1 MISIKNLSKEY
12 FGIPLFE
19 SVSFSIKKGD
29 KIGLVGPNGSGKST
43 IIKIILGKIEA
54 DNGSVRVEN
63 EKIGYLPQEL
73 PFAPEDTIESFLG
86 FGDKIKIKNALGK
99 VNFNTAV
106 KFSANGEE
114 QEIRTTEKLDPN
126 LKIKTLSGGQKTK
139 LALAK
144 IFLHRPSIL
153 ILDEP
158 TNHLDFRGLEWLE
171 NFVREFNGGVLTVSH
186 DRRFLDNTANKILE
200 LDSANERF
208 SEFHGNYTDF
218 LIAKETQSEKEGY
231 EYEKQQKHKKRLE
244 LWLSLKKQQAA
255 MGGDKKKGKQ
265 VRAMKKRLEREV
277 YSQELK
283 RPKREKTIGSIGF
296 DGETNAGKLIL
307 KLKNISKRFGQKQ
320 VLNGV
325 ALEIRGKDHVLLK
338 GENGSGK
345 TTIVKIATGILKPDS
360 GEIKIGEKVNFGYF
374 AQEHEI
380 LNPENTVEQELLQTL
395 RLKKL
400 EKDPRKILGQFLF
413 SGNDIFK
420 KVSNLSLGER
430 VRLIFAKL
438 TNQQNEFLILDEPT
452 NHLDIYSR
460 EVIEE
465 ALMDFEGAILM
476 ISHDRYFLDK
486 IKLNRTLELT
496 NGEINETY
504 C

>member
-144 IFLHRPSIL
+144 IFLHLPSIL

-171 NFVREFNGGVLTVSH
+171 NFVREFNGGV
-186 DRRFLDNTANKILE
+186 
-200 LDSANERF
+200 
-208 SEFHGNYTDF
+208 
-218 LIAKETQSEKEGY
+218 
-231 EYEKQQKHKKRLE
+231 
-244 LWLSLKKQQAA
+244 
-255 MGGDKKKGKQ
+255 
-265 VRAMKKRLEREV
+265 
-277 YSQELK
+277 
-283 RPKREKTIGSIGF
+283 
-296 DGETNAGKLIL
+296 
-307 KLKNISKRFGQKQ
+307 
-320 VLNGV
+320 
-325 ALEIRGKDHVLLK
+325 
-338 GENGSGK
+338 
-345 TTIVKIATGILKPDS
+345 
-360 GEIKIGEKVNFGYF
+360 
-374 AQEHEI
+374 
-380 LNPENTVEQELLQTL
+380 
-395 RLKKL
+395 
-400 EKDPRKILGQFLF
+400 
-413 SGNDIFK
+413 
-420 KVSNLSLGER
+420 
-430 VRLIFAKL
+430 
-438 TNQQNEFLILDEPT
+438 
-452 NHLDIYSR
+452 
-460 EVIEE
+460 
-465 ALMDFEGAILM
+465 
-476 ISHDRYFLDK
+476 
-486 IKLNRTLELT
+486 
-496 NGEINETY
+496 
-504 C
+504 